1 MQRFYSCKYMQNIFT
16 CLFSP
21 EINFKPMQLTLVL
34 KKLALSPGQ
43 WIQVKNERFTQFWKN
58 FTELSNLKKDINCFL
73 CLA

>member
-1 MQRFYSCKYMQNIFT
+1 
-16 CLFSP
+16 
-21 EINFKPMQLTLVL
+21 MQLTLVL